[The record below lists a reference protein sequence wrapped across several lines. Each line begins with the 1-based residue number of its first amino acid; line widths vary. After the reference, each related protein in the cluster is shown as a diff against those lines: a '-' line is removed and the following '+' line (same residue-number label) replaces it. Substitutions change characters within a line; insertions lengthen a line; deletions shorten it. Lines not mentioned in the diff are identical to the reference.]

1 MIRRNL
7 PQVLVL
13 SLVVLLFA
21 ATEPAAAST
30 SFRPP
35 EADRGLWTETREMFI
50 GVLRAMGLGAPERE
64 RPGSVVAN
72 VGSILD
78 PDGTP
83 SGAPNGS
90 GTPPV
95 DESH

>member
-1 MIRRNL
+1 MIRRKL

-13 SLVVLLFA
+13 SIVVFLLA
-21 ATEPAAAST
+21 AAQPAAAIS
-30 SFRPP
+30 SFRSPGS
-35 EADRGLWTETREMFI
+35 DGGLWVEAREMFV
-50 GVLRAMGLGAPERE
+50 GALRALGVGAPERDQTS
-64 RPGSVVAN
+64 SVVAN

-83 SGAPNGS
+83 SGAPNGT